1 MRLKFFVT
9 FLQPIATFRPI
20 LSSNYQN
27 GFMQALEGCSV
38 ATITEMND
46 NIYYRIMKKNILGRA
61 FATIAVMLAVTAGM
75 SSCKTNWNSNGGMK
89 GDIEYSQDELKARPF
104 NKISVELPCDV
115 YYTQNDGTT
124 CDVKLDF
131 SGIKDADL
139 VSELKEKIKVVYRH
153 DGEVELGIKGRVR
166 GFDNNG
172 KGNRLKVYITSPDLV
187 ELDNEGLGNV
197 YAKSINSDRLK
208 VTNEGV
214 GSIEITSLLAN
225 RISLDNEGVGSIKVT
240 HAKGDNLTADNEG
253 VGSISIGNFAGGV
266 VTLDNE
272 GVGSIH
278 IAVDCQSVKA
288 DNEGVGSI
296 HLSGKTRTL
305 TQDNEGVGK
314 IHTSGLQVG
323 K

>member
-1 MRLKFFVT
+1 MR
-9 FLQPIATFRPI
+9 
-20 LSSNYQN
+20 
-27 GFMQALEGCSV
+27 
-38 ATITEMND
+38 
-46 NIYYRIMKKNILGRA
+46 KNILGRA
-61 FATIAVMLAVTAGM
+61 FATIVVMLAVTTGM
-75 SSCKTNWNSNGGMK
+75 SSCKTSGNSSMN

-115 YYTQNDGTT
+115 FYTQNNGNT

-131 SGIKDADL
+131 SGIKDPDL
-139 VSELKEKIKVVYRH
+139 VNELKEKVKVVYRK
-153 DGEVELGIKGRVR
+153 DGKVELGIDGRAR
-166 GFDNNG
+166 GFNNNG
-172 KGNRLKVYITSPDLV
+172 KGSRLKVYITSPDLV
-187 ELDNEGLGNV
+187 ELDNEGLGRI

-240 HAKGDNLTADNEG
+240 HAKGDNLVADNEG
-253 VGSISIGNFAGGV
+253 VGSISIDTFAGGA

-288 DNEGVGSI
+288 INEGVGSI
-296 HLSGKTRTL
+296 HLSGKTHTL

-323 K
+323 R